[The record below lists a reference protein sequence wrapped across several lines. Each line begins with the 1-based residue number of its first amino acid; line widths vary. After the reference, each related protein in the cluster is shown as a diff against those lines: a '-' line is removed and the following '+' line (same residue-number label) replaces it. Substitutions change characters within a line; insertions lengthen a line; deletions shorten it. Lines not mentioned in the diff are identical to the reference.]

1 MCRSRTVPQFASG
14 STDSDRKLDCS
25 KMADLC
31 GRHRRRRKTSS
42 FLYIS
47 MSGTVSSIDVVAI
60 FTSGQPFGNRAPLTR
75 HHNHVTETKLFPIMD
90 TSSGIIPYVFLTDR
104 KQCVVREAEWDRFS
118 ARGFQAHTGPLR
130 RSLET
135 MTTSPDRGRG
145 GGGERRVVLK
155 AWF

>member
-1 MCRSRTVPQFASG
+1 MDAYTDNKIKTRRLRCWTGRALPYYSSSLLICSSIAAHKNIHFRSKSRQYG
-14 STDSDRKLDCS
+14 L
-25 KMADLC
+25 
-31 GRHRRRRKTSS
+31 
-42 FLYIS
+42 
-47 MSGTVSSIDVVAI
+47 SGTVSSIDVVAI
-60 FTSGQPFGNRAPLTR
+60 FTSGQPLGNRAPLTR
-75 HHNHVTETKLFPIMD
+75 HHNHVTETMLFPIMD

-145 GGGERRVVLK
+145 GGGGRDE
-155 AWF
+155 